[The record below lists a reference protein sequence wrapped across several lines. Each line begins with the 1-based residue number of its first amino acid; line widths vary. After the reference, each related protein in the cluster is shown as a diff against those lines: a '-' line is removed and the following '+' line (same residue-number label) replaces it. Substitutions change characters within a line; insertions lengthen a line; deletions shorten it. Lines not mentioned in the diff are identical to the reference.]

1 MMIMIVG
8 PNPGRACKVLKQG
21 VEMCHSFGFEEKGCL
36 TEKIFIM
43 LSKTSRYTT

>member
-36 TEKIFIM
+36 EN
-43 LSKTSRYTT
+43 SKLANRKDIHYA